1 MNVVATSH
9 VMKGNSD
16 NQRQAG
22 GLMADR
28 GWHPIDVQ
36 DVTELSPEPS
46 PNPGPDSSLTDS
58 PHANSPHTIGAVA
71 ARAVHTIVDLPPL
84 RPALLNAAR
93 LIVETMLIPTALLA
107 ILLHVSGLVVAFMAA
122 LGWCY
127 FTVAV
132 RWLAGRRLPGTLM
145 LCAGMLTSRA
155 CVAMWLSSAV
165 VYLMQPVLGSI
176 FMAVLFLGSAAIGR
190 PVTMRLARDFVALP
204 AHVLDRRRVQ
214 KMFRDVA
221 MLWGLSRV
229 LDAAMSLGF
238 LREGVDA
245 GLLARGVLSPVLTT
259 VTVAVCAYWGV
270 RCLRSDG
277 IRLRRRGRLAPAN

>member
-1 MNVVATSH
+1 
-9 VMKGNSD
+9 
-16 NQRQAG
+16 
-22 GLMADR
+22 MAVR
-28 GWHPIDVQ
+28 GWHPKVVQ
-36 DVTELSPEPS
+36 DVTETSPERS
-46 PNPGPDSSLTDS
+46 PAPGPDSPLTDS
-58 PHANSPHTIGAVA
+58 PHAITSHTMGAVA

-93 LIVETMLIPTALLA
+93 LIAETVLIPTALLA
-107 ILLHVSGLVVAFMAA
+107 ILLHISGLVVAFMAA

-204 AHVLDRRRVQ
+204 AHVMDRHRVQ

-229 LDAAMSLGF
+229 VDAAMSLGF

-277 IRLRRRGRLAPAN
+277 IRLRRRRLAPAS